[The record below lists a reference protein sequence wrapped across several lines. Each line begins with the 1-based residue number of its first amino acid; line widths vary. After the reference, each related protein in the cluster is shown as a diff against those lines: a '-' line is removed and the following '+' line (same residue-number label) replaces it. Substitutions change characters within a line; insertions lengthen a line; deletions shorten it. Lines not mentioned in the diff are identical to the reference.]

1 MAAEDDKLDKLLDE
15 MKKNLKKKNVAAT
28 IHRSDDIKIASHTP
42 HTIPTGLAELDLQ
55 LGGRGGLPAGRL
67 IEYYGF
73 EMCGKTTAALH
84 AIAEVQKMGG
94 FAAFIDAEHT
104 FSPLRA
110 EQCGVNL
117 ERLQI
122 MSAHSIES
130 IFEAAYA
137 YVEYIENL
145 GLATKYPVLLVVDSV
160 TGTHIE
166 SELKQNMDKEAYSK
180 DIRIGGEAKAIRR
193 GVKRLHGILARSK
206 VSAILI
212 NHAIAANLT
221 AAFGKKKAAAGG
233 HGTKIMASV
242 RIEFN
247 NVGKLYHF
255 KNKEEVRDGQK
266 ISLTIEK
273 LKNAQLTKVKV
284 KEVHLKK
291 QGFDQCLSLLNAA
304 VMTGWIMQ
312 QGKDDSK
319 YFEMPWGED
328 TKQFKQNEWPDVV
341 RELGGYHTVYAM
353 WLDRAKQS
361 GHIQLWEES
370 W

>member
-1 MAAEDDKLDKLLDE
+1 MSAEDEKLEKLLND
-15 MKKNLKKKNVAAT
+15 MKNNLKKKNVAAS

-42 HTIPTGLAELDLQ
+42 HTIPTGLAELDYQ

-84 AIAEVQKMGG
+84 AIASVQKMGG

-110 EQCGVNL
+110 QQCGVNL

-122 MSAHSIES
+122 MSAHSIEA

-137 YVEYIENL
+137 YVEYVENL
-145 GLATKYPVLLVVDSV
+145 GLGSKHPVLLVVDSV

-166 SELKQNMDKEAYSK
+166 SELKQNMDKEAYSR
-180 DIRIGGEAKAIRR
+180 DIRIGQEAKAIRR

-206 VSAILI
+206 VSCILI
-212 NHAIAANLT
+212 NHAIATNLT
-221 AAFGKKKAAAGG
+221 AAFGKKSGAAGG

-242 RIEFN
+242 RIEFKNIGKLTHKKN
-247 NVGKLYHF
+247 NV
-255 KNKEEVRDGQK
+255 EIRDGQK

-273 LKNAQLTKVKV
+273 LKNAQLSLAKVD
-284 KEVHLKK
+284 EVHLKK
-291 QGFDQCLSLLNAA
+291 DGFDQCLSLLNAA
-304 VMTGWIMQ
+304 VMTGWITQ
-312 QGKDDSK
+312 QGGEKSK
-319 YFEMPWGED
+319 YFEMPYGED
-328 TKQFKQNEWPDVV
+328 IKQFKEAEWYDVV
-341 RELGGYHTVYAM
+341 RELGGYHKAYAM

-361 GHIQLWEES
+361 GHIQLWEDS